1 MIDSGGGNISACEP
15 YSTQT
20 GSETPSIMSTYGLLP
35 FIAVFSVSVVLPGP
49 GVAAVVA
56 RALARGM
63 PGTGA
68 FIAGM
73 TLADLLWFTCA
84 ATGLAALAQRAHT
97 VFLVVKFGGVAY
109 LLYLAWRLWATAP
122 ANTEITQPTLQG
134 ERTWQLFAGGVAF
147 TLSNPKAIVFFL
159 ALLPTVVQLERLTY
173 TGYLQIALCIAL
185 IVPLI
190 LGSYAL
196 AAARARNFFASQ
208 QALRRLQRGT
218 GVVMAGAAML
228 VAVR

>member
-1 MIDSGGGNISACEP
+1 MSA
-15 YSTQT
+15 
-20 GSETPSIMSTYGLLP
+20 YGLLP

-63 PGTGA
+63 PGTHA

-73 TLADLLWFTCA
+73 TLGDLLWFTCA

-97 VFLVVKFGGVAY
+97 AFLVVKFGGAAY
-109 LLYLAWRLWATAP
+109 LLYLAWRLWTSAP
-122 ANTEITQPTLQG
+122 ANTQIAQSRLQG
-134 ERTWQLFAGGVAF
+134 ERAWQLFAGGVAF

-173 TGYLQIALCIAL
+173 AGYLQIAACIAL

-190 LGSYAL
+190 LGGYAL
-196 AAARARNFFASQ
+196 AAARARHFFASHH
-208 QALRRLQRGT
+208 ALRRLQRGT
-218 GVVMAGAAML
+218 GVVLAGAAVM